1 MAAEKA
7 KRKAPFNTN
16 VLEKVVGAHSRE
28 TGIAPKRLNRW
39 IYFMV
44 VLAALERLRNNE
56 NEPLFVLK
64 GGVAMELRLGL
75 EARATKDLD
84 TVFRESMDEMLGE
97 LDEALQAGFGDFT
110 FERSEAEKI
119 GETNSQ
125 RVDVKLS
132 YRGRRWGTV
141 PLEIA
146 PAEGDSLEDVDN
158 VDAIGIDDFGL
169 EGPKKIPCLTI
180 RYQIAQKLHACTEP
194 PPEGKDENHRF
205 HDLID
210 LLLLED
216 LITDGGLVDV
226 RTACLDTFTVRAKH
240 AWPPELVVYPSW
252 PEAYERLAV
261 EQDFPIAEVEKAAAQ
276 VRELIAAIDA
286 AT

>member
-1 MAAEKA
+1 MAVEKP

-16 VLEKVVGAHSRE
+16 VIQKVVDAHSRE
-28 TGIAPKRLNRW
+28 TGIAPKRLSRW
-39 IYFMV
+39 IQFMV
-44 VLAALERLRNNE
+44 VLAALERLRNDE
-56 NEPLFVLK
+56 NKPLFVLK

-84 TVFRESMDEMLGE
+84 TVFRESMDEMLGR

-110 FERSEAEKI
+110 FERSEAEKV

-146 PAEGDSLEDVDN
+146 PTEGDSLEDVDN
-158 VDAIGIDDFGL
+158 VHAIGIDDFGL
-169 EGPKKIPCLTI
+169 DGPKEIPCLTV

-194 PPEGKDENHRF
+194 PPEDRDENLRF

-210 LLLLED
+210 LLLLKD
-216 LITDGGLVDV
+216 LIPDGGLEDV
-226 RTACLDTFTVRAKH
+226 RVACLDTFTVRAKH
-240 AWPPELVVYPSW
+240 AWPPEVVVYPSW

-261 EQDFPIAEVEKAAAQ
+261 EQDFPITEGEEAAAQ
-276 VRELIAAIDA
+276 VRGLIAAIDA